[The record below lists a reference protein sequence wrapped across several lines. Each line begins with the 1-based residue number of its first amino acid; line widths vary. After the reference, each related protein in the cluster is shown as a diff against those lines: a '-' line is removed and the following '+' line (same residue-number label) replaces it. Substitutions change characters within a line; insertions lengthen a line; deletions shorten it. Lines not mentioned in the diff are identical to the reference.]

1 MGKSD
6 WSQEQLERDLA
17 AGFHLLGRAER
28 SGGLDAGESAA
39 LADGVL
45 QCMNS
50 ALQKV
55 SESLE
60 AQSRMRGEL
69 AQVREDLRRAAA
81 EQAERIAAL
90 EGELASLRLALDAER
105 GRTRAEVP
113 EAEGDAHVPS
123 DEYLARPL
131 VLRSPQGDFL
141 GVTDRFGQ
149 ALSLYGLVRLAEGAT
164 PGALPGGRV
173 VASCWEACGGGWCL
187 TICISS
193 ARVRRCY
200 AFETVFLRTPSG
212 NNVTLLSG
220 MRLDGD
226 AVPQEYLLQM
236 FRQLRDS
243 LQEE

>member
-1 MGKSD
+1 MGKTD

-28 SGGLDAGESAA
+28 SGGLGAGESAA

-45 QCMNS
+45 QCMNN

-55 SESLE
+55 GESLE
-60 AQSRMRGEL
+60 AQSRLRAEL
-69 AQVREDLRRAAA
+69 AHVREELRSISSAQAA
-81 EQAERIAAL
+81 RIKGL
-90 EGELASLRLALDAER
+90 EDEVASLRLSLQAER
-105 GRTRAEVP
+105 FRPDSAQDD
-113 EAEGDAHVPS
+113 EGDAHVPS

-131 VLRSPQGDFL
+131 VLRSQQGDYL

-149 ALSLYGLVRLAEGAT
+149 ALSLYGLVRLAEGA
-164 PGALPGGRV
+164 GSAAASGGRV
-173 VASCWEACGGGWCL
+173 VASCWEASGEGWCL
-187 TICISS
+187 TICVSG

-200 AFETVFLRTPSG
+200 SFETIFQRTPSG
-212 NNVTLLSG
+212 NQVTLLSD
-220 MRLDGD
+220 MRLDGA
-226 AVPQEYLLQM
+226 AVPQEYLMQM